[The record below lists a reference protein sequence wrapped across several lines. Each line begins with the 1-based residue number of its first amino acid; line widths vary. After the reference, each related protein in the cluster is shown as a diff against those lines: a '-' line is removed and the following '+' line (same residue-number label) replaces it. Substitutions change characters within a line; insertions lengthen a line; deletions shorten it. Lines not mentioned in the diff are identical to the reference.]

1 MPRVLNV
8 VLVVVAVDI
17 EEAVAGMIETEAMV
31 VDLVEVEVG
40 VDFSNQELVTSMDHL
55 F

>member
-31 VDLVEVEVG
+31 VDLVEVG